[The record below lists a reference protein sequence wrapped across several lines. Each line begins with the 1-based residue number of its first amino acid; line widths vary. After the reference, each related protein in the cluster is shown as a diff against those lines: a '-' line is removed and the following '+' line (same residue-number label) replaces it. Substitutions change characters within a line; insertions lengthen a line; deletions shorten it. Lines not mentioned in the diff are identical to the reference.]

1 MVDFLRGIIFGL
13 LHLLNP
19 KLGSLV
25 LHKYFP
31 IILLLFKLPGKL
43 WRGPG
48 LDIFVR
54 QVFLEC
60 LQLFG
65 HLAQGPALT

>member
-1 MVDFLRGIIFGL
+1 MVNFLREIIFVL

-25 LHKYFP
+25 LHKGIP
-31 IILLLFKLPGKL
+31 VILYLFELAGKL

-48 LDIFVR
+48 LDIF
-54 QVFLEC
+54 LC
-60 LQLFG
+60 
-65 HLAQGPALT
+65 